1 MDDRE
6 KTDAAARRWVE
17 RYVIAWRTNDPAD
30 IGALF
35 TPDVEYR
42 FEPWEE
48 PIRGSEAIT
57 EEWIKRA
64 DEPGTYEFTWD
75 VAGIDGSR
83 AFIEAETRYK
93 DGNHYRNMWVVD
105 LADDG
110 RARRFT
116 EWWMKQRE

>member
-1 MDDRE
+1 MDDRQ
-6 KTDAAARRWVE
+6 KTDAAARAWVE
-17 RYVIAWRTNDPAD
+17 KYVTAWRTNDPAD

-57 EEWIKRA
+57 AEWIKRA
-64 DEPGTYEFTWD
+64 DDPGTYEFTWD
-75 VAGIDGSR
+75 VAGVDGSR
-83 AFIEAETRYK
+83 AFIEAETRYD

-105 LADDG
+105 LAEDG